1 MLACH
6 RSLAFTI
13 IELLIVVAILGI
25 LSALSSVQYLA
36 YIEKVRVTRAIFDI
50 KKLQTEL
57 DAYVFEGGAPPD
69 TLTDVGLDHNDPW
82 GFAYRY
88 LPLRNA
94 LGIQINSASAR
105 KDRFLVPLNDDY
117 DLYAIGKDGRTAVSL
132 ASPLSQDDVVR
143 ANDGAFIG
151 LGEHY

>member
-1 MLACH
+1 MLACR
-6 RSLAFTI
+6 RSLGFTL
-13 IELLIVVAILGI
+13 IELMIVVAILGI
-25 LSALSSVQYLA
+25 LSALSSVQYLS

-57 DAYVFEGGAPPD
+57 DAYLFEGGPPPD
-69 TLTDVGLDHNDPW
+69 TLSDVGLGLNDPW

-94 LGIQINSASAR
+94 QGVQINTASAR

-117 DLYAIGKDGRTAVSL
+117 DLYSIGKNGRTAVSL

>member
-1 MLACH
+1 MLACR
-6 RSLAFTI
+6 RSLGFTI
-13 IELLIVVAILGI
+13 IELMIVVAILGI
-25 LSALSSVQYLA
+25 LSALSTVQYLS

-50 KKLQTEL
+50 KKLQTEIDSYL
-57 DAYVFEGGAPPD
+57 FEGRPPPNR
-69 TLTDVGLDHNDPW
+69 LADVGLGGKDPW
-82 GFAYRY
+82 GFPYRY

-94 LGIQINSASAR
+94 RGIQINAARAR

-151 LGEHY
+151 LGKHY